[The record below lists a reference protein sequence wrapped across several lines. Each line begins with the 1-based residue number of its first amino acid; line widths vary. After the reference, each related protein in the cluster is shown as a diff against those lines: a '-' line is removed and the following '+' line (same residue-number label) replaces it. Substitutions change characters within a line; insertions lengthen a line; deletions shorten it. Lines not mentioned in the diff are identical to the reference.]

1 MVEAQSDTKPSD
13 PEGEEESL
21 SPPTPPKRE
30 AWLGAS
36 SLSQFQGC
44 WLSEDFSKSAALVQ
58 AHFQPRPDDII
69 LATYPK
75 CGTTWLKALA
85 FAITNRSHHPITCKN
100 HPLLTHLPHD
110 LVEDLEFPLRYLHHP
125 VSELENLPSPRLLC
139 THLPLP
145 LLPTSVSTIGCRI
158 VYLCRE
164 PKDVLVSMWHYMNK
178 VYRDCF
184 TEFDRAF
191 ELFCEGVS
199 LYGPIWDHYLG
210 YWKQMTTEPNR
221 VLFLKYDEMMAD
233 TGNHVK
239 RLAEF
244 FGGPVSV
251 EEESS
256 GIVQDI
262 VKLCSFENLKKMP
275 VNCSGVTNPI
285 DGLAIEN
292 SVFFRTGKVRD
303 WENHMTEEM
312 AKKLDRIIEDKLG
325 GCGLTF

>member
-1 MVEAQSDTKPSD
+1 MPLFRLHGFWLTQQRAESVKLVHAQFKPRRD
-13 PEGEEESL
+13 DV
-21 SPPTPPKRE
+21 
-30 AWLGAS
+30 
-36 SLSQFQGC
+36 F
-44 WLSEDFSKSAALVQ
+44 LV
-58 AHFQPRPDDII
+58 
-69 LATYPK
+69 TYPK
-75 CGTTWLKALA
+75 SGTTWLKALV
-85 FAITNRSHHPITCKN
+85 FTVLNRSVHPVSDAG
-100 HPLLTHLPHD
+100 HPLLSHNPHG
-110 LVEDLEFPLRYLHHP
+110 LVPFLEYPDRTMYP
-125 VSELENLPSPRLLC
+125 VMELEELPSPRLLS
-139 THLPLP
+139 THVPP
-145 LLPTSVSTIGCRI
+145 VLLPSGISTLGCRV

-164 PKDVLVSMWHYMNK
+164 PKVVLVSTWHYMNKRGRECWSGGGGGAWHYMNK

-210 YWKQMTTEPNR
+210 YWKQSVAEPNR

-244 FGGPVSV
+244 FGDPFTV

-303 WENHMTEEM
+303 WENHMTEET
-312 AKKLDRIIEDKLG
+312 AKKLDRIIEEKLG